1 MTLTRLHTHT
11 KKKQE
16 SMARSKANTQEDHVK
31 QRKTENCYQIYIL
44 FMNIESPPS
53 MHPPLRICDIT
64 GFEVRVSVEM
74 CLVLELADEI
84 HHYF

>member
-1 MTLTRLHTHT
+1 MFM
-11 KKKQE
+11 Q
-16 SMARSKANTQEDHVK
+16 MVVF
-31 QRKTENCYQIYIL
+31 L
-44 FMNIESPPS
+44 FFFFKVFVFCIDIINYLCCFFSPLADVNIESPPS

-64 GFEVRVSVEM
+64 GFEVCVSVEM

>member
-1 MTLTRLHTHT
+1 MEWAFRGLLLGQDFLCW
-11 KKKQE
+11 KGQGA
-16 SMARSKANTQEDHVK
+16 SCGF
-31 QRKTENCYQIYIL
+31 CYQIYIL

-84 HHYF
+84 DHYF